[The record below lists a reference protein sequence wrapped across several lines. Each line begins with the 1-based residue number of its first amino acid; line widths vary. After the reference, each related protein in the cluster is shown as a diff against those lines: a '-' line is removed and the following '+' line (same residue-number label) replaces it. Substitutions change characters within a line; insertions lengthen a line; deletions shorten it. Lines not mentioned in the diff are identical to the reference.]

1 MTPPAWSRDTP
12 SLVLVLYTL
21 LAALTVAPASPQ
33 TATPTPSGDTADSH
47 EVVAQ
52 GVVVRYRA
60 IPWDASR
67 LAVLTHPS
75 PAGRGV
81 QAFALG
87 ELQLDAAMLLDGRRL
102 EAGHYG
108 IFCHGQLAPN
118 EAPVLRL
125 VPFNGP
131 TLLAGQMADLARVET
146 SSRPPIRFDLAAG
159 TAPALRIGLTP
170 TKRGVTLTVEYGN
183 RRAVA
188 VLRR

>member
-1 MTPPAWSRDTP
+1 MTLPCVVERRTRPA
-12 SLVLVLYTL
+12 LVFCAL
-21 LAALTVAPASPQ
+21 LAPFTVAAASPQ
-33 TATPTPSGDTADSH
+33 PATPTPSGDAAETH
-47 EVVAQ
+47 EVTAQ

-60 IPWDASR
+60 IPWDASL

-87 ELQLDAAMLLDGRRL
+87 ELQLEAPMHLNGLRL

-108 IFCHGQLAPN
+108 IFCHGLPAPST
-118 EAPVLRL
+118 EPVLRL
-125 VPFNGP
+125 VRSNGP
-131 TLLAGQMADLARVET
+131 PVLAGQMVDLARVET

-159 TAPALRIGLTP
+159 TAPALRIGLAP
-170 TKRGVTLTVEYGN
+170 TKRGVTLTVQYGN